1 MGELVGDDIY
11 ICEVIEL
18 FIDDVDK
25 LDYDFVFYSIG
36 QKLILFLYEYGFDF
50 MKVGEDV
57 LVNLEM
63 FIFKGNKYKFF
74 RNVLNRVEKDG
85 FYFEVV

>member
-1 MGELVGDDIY
+1 M
-11 ICEVIEL
+11 
-18 FIDDVDK
+18 
-25 LDYDFVFYSIG
+25 
-36 QKLILFLYEYGFDF
+36 ILFLYEYGFDF